1 MTGTMRRARR
11 RHARGFTLVELM
23 VSLCAGLIV
32 ALAVVGLS
40 REASN
45 VFQDETRVASA
56 QMQLRSAMDR
66 LRNDVARAAFMS
78 TGNIYIDPTIQS
90 ASGVS
95 AATNVANIPAAF
107 YNANHMSLGS
117 LAGVRLFVGGSA
129 TATPLS
135 AVNGLSPDAIELG
148 GYFSNVEAL
157 AYGGTAAGG
166 GQAIASGDS
175 NNSCG
180 GQTVYLDV
188 HSSPSLW
195 RLIGLGTAPTT
206 QLDQAL
212 NSVFEPVANT
222 NFIVRITSAANTS
235 LQTTQYAVTCAGTSN
250 KSAAA
255 WNNGAPAVYLDPRVT
270 VTVNASTGLTGGNG
284 TINPVQIVRWEL
296 QPSLIPDPM
305 SGEAGVNGPK
315 YDLTRQYLDATGTAA
330 GSPEVVAEYA
340 VDLKFAFTEETTSDT
355 TGNYQGAAGSTQVV
369 YSFEDSAGDNANLAA
384 DPTTIAPGT
393 DGPQRIRSVRIR
405 LVTRAPTPDRNAALA
420 VSPSGADYVYHYC
433 LLSTAAACAVV
444 NPGPGTVFSRTRTV
458 ISEVSLLNQARLW
471 YR

>member
-1 MTGTMRRARR
+1 MSGARR

-66 LRNDVARAAFMS
+66 IRNDVARAAFMS
-78 TGNIYIDPTIQS
+78 TGNINIDPAIQS

-157 AYGGTAAGG
+157 AYGGTAAGT
-166 GQAIASGDS
+166 GQAIASGDA
-175 NNSCG
+175 NNTCG

-195 RLIGLGTAPTT
+195 RLVGLGTAPTT

-212 NSVFEPVANT
+212 NSVFEPVAST
-222 NFIVRITSAANTS
+222 NFMVRITSAANTS
-235 LQTTQYAVTCAGTSN
+235 LQTTQYAVTCAA
-250 KSAAA
+250 KAAA

-270 VTVNASTGLTGGNG
+270 LVVNSGTGFTGGNG
-284 TINPVQIVRWEL
+284 TINPVQIVRWEI
-296 QPSLIPDPM
+296 QQSLIPDPM

-315 YDLTRQYLDATGTAA
+315 YDLTRQYFDATGTAA

-340 VDLKFAFTEETTSDT
+340 VDLKFAFTEDT
-355 TGNYQGAAGSTQVV
+355 TANTTGSYQGQVSSSQVV
-369 YSFEDSAGDNANLAA
+369 YSFEDTAGDNANLAA

-420 VSPSGADYVYHYC
+420 VSPNGADYVYHYC
-433 LLSTAAACAVV
+433 LLSTAAACTVV
-444 NPGPGTVFSRTRTV
+444 TPGPGTVFSRTRTV